1 MTWCSAGRKSPA
13 TAFSTA
19 SGLPCAAMMWYNM
32 CWGVTPAFARAGLG
46 STTLVLDQN
55 GAKVDEIRYYPYGA
69 ERWPLDGTFP
79 TDYRFTGQKYEA
91 GAGGLYQMGARWYD
105 PYINR
110 VRSVRSKPI
119 GIGNRGMSGKEMRT
133 L

>member
-1 MTWCSAGRKSPA
+1 LSSTLADGFHRGQAGVRVDHAPTHFKE
-13 TAFSTA
+13 
-19 SGLPCAAMMWYNM
+19 
-32 CWGVTPAFARAGLG
+32 VTLKKVVNVSRYYFFNGQRIALRRDNVVQYVLGDHLG

-91 GAGGLYQMGARWYD
+91 GVGGLYQMGARW
-105 PYINR
+105 
-110 VRSVRSKPI
+110 
-119 GIGNRGMSGKEMRT
+119 
-133 L
+133 